1 MHLFFVVLS
10 HTEAFLVFR
19 GTLGSRRSAT
29 VILDLVDTHQLQN
42 RLLLLNLRLVEAL
55 LVSHLPIELVLEL
68 LARALDPQILRLHI
82 PKSVPASFGPLE
94 VLGPCAGCCLLELF
108 HFGVHDVLLIPK
120 MVRQIV
126 YILCI
131 AWLLQNSLV
140 GLPFFI
146 EVQVCSVEE
155 AVWMAAR
162 RLLITQRASTTT
174 TKTSRHNGGNTMAC
188 AQAIRHLIHLR

>member
-1 MHLFFVVLS
+1 
-10 HTEAFLVFR
+10 
-19 GTLGSRRSAT
+19 
-29 VILDLVDTHQLQN
+29 
-42 RLLLLNLRLVEAL
+42 
-55 LVSHLPIELVLEL
+55 
-68 LARALDPQILRLHI
+68 
-82 PKSVPASFGPLE
+82 
-94 VLGPCAGCCLLELF
+94 
-108 HFGVHDVLLIPK
+108 

-140 GLPFFI
+140 RLPFFI

-174 TKTSRHNGGNTMAC
+174 TKTSRHNRGNTMAC